1 MSKISELLEPI
12 KAEHVEKA
20 IEKFNGMGREEF
32 LKEYGFGKAKTCWL
46 VYEGVDYDSKAII
59 GVAHSF
65 IDKESVPLTPRD
77 NPPYGGNPTL
87 SKLSELG
94 FECWKE
100 KDVLSDLNNIGVNC
114 HASLKA
120 LSKNSRSYQP
130 ASHQYSHSLK
140 R

>member
-1 MSKISELLEPI
+1 MLEPI

-20 IEKFNGMGREEF
+20 IEKFNEMGREEF

-46 VYEGVDYDSKAII
+46 VYEEADYDSKAIV

-87 SKLSELG
+87 NKLYELG

-100 KDVLSDLNNIGVNC
+100 KDEKKFRLSKFWELYTLLTKEKREKRESQTTLN
-114 HASLKA
+114 SLKF
-120 LSKNSRSYQP
+120 L
-130 ASHQYSHSLK
+130 
-140 R
+140 